1 MMNNEFLVEVTTMEL
16 FEEMVKGV
24 MRLHYGEDYNVAT
37 YPVPKNNGTFK
48 TGLVI
53 MDNQVN
59 ITPTIYLDGFY
70 TRFAQGEPMDAL
82 CEEIIELYEENRLVA
97 DFDMSMVRCFD
108 RVQNVI
114 CLRLVNAKMNKELL
128 KNVPHVLF
136 HDLAIVFYILLA
148 RDSQELAT
156 IMIQNKFLDAWQVT
170 IEELYQHAITNTKR
184 WFDIAIT
191 PVLDM
196 MLRTFA
202 EDMTEEQKSELYGLL
217 GADAGRVPLYVVTN
231 QEKMFGANVLLNKEF
246 LRQFAD
252 ELDSDLY
259 ILPSSVHEVLVIPT
273 STDAELCI
281 LKAIVKEVNRTD
293 VPEEQILSDSV
304 YIYYRATDHVE
315 MY

>member
-1 MMNNEFLVEVTTMEL
+1 MMNNEFSVEVTTMEL

-24 MRLHYGEDYNVAT
+24 MKLHYGEDYNVAT

-70 TRFAQGEPMDAL
+70 TRFSQGEPMDTL

-108 RVQNVI
+108 RVQDVI

-148 RDSQELAT
+148 RDSHELAT
-156 IMIQNKFLDAWQVT
+156 IMIQNKFLSIWQVT
-170 IEELYQHAITNTKR
+170 IEELYQRAICNTKR
-184 WFDIAIT
+184 CFDIEVT
-191 PVLDM
+191 PVFDM
-196 MLRTFA
+196 VLKAFA
-202 EDMTEEQKSELYGLL
+202 GDMTEKQKAELYALL

-231 QEKMFGANVLLNKEF
+231 QEKMFGANVLLNTEF
-246 LRQFAD
+246 LKGFAN

-259 ILPSSVHEVLVIPT
+259 IIPSSIHEVLVIPA

-281 LKAIVKEVNRTD
+281 LKEMVNEVNRTD
-293 VPEEQILSDSV
+293 VPEEQILSNSV
-304 YIYYRATDHVE
+304 YIYRRATDLVE